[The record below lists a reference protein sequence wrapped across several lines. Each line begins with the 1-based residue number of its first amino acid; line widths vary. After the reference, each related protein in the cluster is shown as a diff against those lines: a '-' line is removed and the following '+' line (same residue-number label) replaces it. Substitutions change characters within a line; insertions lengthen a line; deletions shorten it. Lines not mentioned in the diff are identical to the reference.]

1 MKFLRNLLDKQ
12 AKLFEKGGKLE
23 KFYPAFEAFDAFLY
37 TTGKVTQGPSHVRDA
52 LDLKRMMT
60 GVIIALAPC
69 IFMAMYNTGFQANLA
84 LTGDLDPSGWRAEI
98 VQSLGLGF
106 SPDNVLS
113 CLVYGALFFIQAGI
127 PLEWSSEPVLAV
139 GPEDEDEQSADP
151 VWQQARNQVFNPAAQ
166 ANQSRSSRRDT
177 EALMRKLIDGLK
189 HAANIRYMAPE
200 ERVVVTV
207 LSGSELPVVYG
218 MAGGGASGMGGY
230 YRETYGTGTGFAGGG
245 DMGMYGESGGDSY
258 GASRTPEG
266 YGAGR
271 SSGFSASPR
280 PKASQA
286 GPKSTLTLLVGKGQI
301 DAFAQGQMKLN
312 DFIKCVQV
320 IKY

>member
-1 MKFLRNLLDKQ
+1 
-12 AKLFEKGGKLE
+12 
-23 KFYPAFEAFDAFLY
+23 
-37 TTGKVTQGPSHVRDA
+37 
-52 LDLKRMMT
+52 
-60 GVIIALAPC
+60 
-69 IFMAMYNTGFQANLA
+69 
-84 LTGDLDPSGWRAEI
+84 
-98 VQSLGLGF
+98 
-106 SPDNVLS
+106 
-113 CLVYGALFFIQAGI
+113 
-127 PLEWSSEPVLAV
+127 
-139 GPEDEDEQSADP
+139 
-151 VWQQARNQVFNPAAQ
+151 
-166 ANQSRSSRRDT
+166 
-177 EALMRKLIDGLK
+177 MRKLMDGLK

-230 YRETYGTGTGFAGGG
+230 YRETYGTGTDFASG
-245 DMGMYGESGGDSY
+245 DAMGMYGESGGDPY

-271 SSGFSASPR
+271 SSGFSASSR

-286 GPKSTLTLLVGKGQI
+286 GPKSTLTLLVSKAQI

-312 DFIKCVQV
+312 DFIKRVQV